1 MDHLHIQRKLK
12 LISMLVPLYILQPNH
27 GPINMFKI
35 DSNQPS
41 KLKGVGIFIL
51 DMFLGDNLS
60 MLRDG
65 WHDMLR
71 WRHKSSISE
80 GCHRGKMLASLWR
93 SKLTWW
99 SEIGTTLVSRSNCL
113 VYISHHNISL
123 FSIKSVMSNSDLF
136 LDRCSDSFIGL
147 IIEKNSFV
155 KITSR

>member
-1 MDHLHIQRKLK
+1 MGHLHIQRKLR
-12 LISMLVPLYILQPNH
+12 LISMLVRLYILQPNH
-27 GPINMFKI
+27 EPFKMFKI
-35 DSNQPS
+35 ESNRPS
-41 KLKGVGIFIL
+41 KSKRGSSVSNK
-51 DMFLGDNLS
+51 FLGDNLS